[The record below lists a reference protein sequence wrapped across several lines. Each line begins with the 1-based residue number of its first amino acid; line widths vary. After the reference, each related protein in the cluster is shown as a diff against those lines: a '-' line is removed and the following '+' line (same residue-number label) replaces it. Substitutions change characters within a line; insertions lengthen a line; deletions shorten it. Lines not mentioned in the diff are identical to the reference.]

1 LVRLLGARCPKISC
15 GRLSSS
21 CPSMV
26 RQRLTNRPRAPET
39 RTRVHVGENALT
51 SGPSRQR
58 RVERATENT
67 ARNSVTKSQS
77 VRCTGI
83 WAARG
88 QCLDGPRM
96 GSGSLPFLFILF
108 CFIIFFFFSFSNFKF
123 ECGSCSEFNP
133 WPNVQLH
140 FSSVRILFVFIY
152 LISPTKYFIS
162 PF

>member
-1 LVRLLGARCPKISC
+1 V
-15 GRLSSS
+15 
-21 CPSMV
+21 
-26 RQRLTNRPRAPET
+26 RPRSGVRET
-39 RTRVHVGENALT
+39 DEVGPPASEA
-51 SGPSRQR
+51 
-58 RVERATENT
+58 
-67 ARNSVTKSQS
+67 S
-77 VRCTGI
+77 VRRKGSGV

-88 QCLDGPRM
+88 QFLDGPRM
-96 GSGSLPFLFILF
+96 GSGSLFFLFILF